1 MIETLILI
9 LKAVGLICLISLAVV
24 VTLSLIIWIIW
35 LVIDD
40 IRHSDGWHF

>member
-1 MIETLILI
+1 MIETLTLI
-9 LKAVGLICLISLAVV
+9 LTAVGLVCLISLAAV

-40 IRHSDGWHF
+40 IRYSDGWHF

>member
-1 MIETLILI
+1 MIEALILI

-24 VTLSLIIWIIW
+24 VTLSIIIWIIW

>member
-1 MIETLILI
+1 MIEKLTLILT
-9 LKAVGLICLISLAVV
+9 AVGLVCLISLAAV